1 MGTLAW
7 LRCRVNRR
15 KIALARGAGL
25 LILAASITG
34 LALSAPDAK
43 AQASVIL
50 AEVKKTPQAAHV
62 ASESITKAE
71 DALRRAAQMRA
82 SGDQNHG
89 AMLEDAALEWAKGAE
104 LLAKTADREK
114 RLAELQT
121 KTTDTEDKVFRA
133 QALVEQ
139 TVARR
144 ARAEEALRKLDE
156 KAPAPAAAAAAKP
169 AAAKP
174 AAAGPK
180 PAGQPAAQPGAKP

>member
-1 MGTLAW
+1 VGTLAW

-15 KIALARGAGL
+15 KIALAQGASL

-43 AQASVIL
+43 AQAVSIL
-50 AEVKKTPQAAHV
+50 AEVKKTPRAARV
-62 ASESITKAE
+62 AAESITKAE

-82 SGDQNHG
+82 SGDQSHG
-89 AMLEDAALEWAKGAE
+89 GMLEETALEWAKAAE

-156 KAPAPAAAAAAKP
+156 KAPAPAAAKPAAAKP

-174 AAAGPK
+174 AA
-180 PAGQPAAQPGAKP
+180 QPGAKP